1 MKLNGVN
8 TVVFDLDGTLCYYS
22 VSIKEAM
29 EQTLRRAGQSRDLVG
44 DLDRAAARYDALWE
58 EEEQTHEA
66 GRSLRERIWGR
77 LLSEHS
83 VYEPLLA
90 HTLSD
95 IYTRIR
101 VPSIRLFDGMQEL
114 LVGLKAR
121 YRLGLLTNG
130 PADMQWEKIKTLKI
144 EGLFDVIVVSG
155 EVGIYKPDIRIFQHL
170 LEQLRVPPLQALYVG
185 DSYAMDV
192 VGAKETGMWMAWI
205 RRGHSTSPGDV
216 IPDIELQDVGEL
228 REILL

>member
-1 MKLNGVN
+1 MRLNGVN

-29 EQTLRRAGQSRDLVG
+29 EQTLRLGGQPSNLVG

-58 EEEQTHEA
+58 EEERTHDA

-77 LLSEHS
+77 LLGEHG
-83 VYEPLLA
+83 VDEPLLA

-95 IYTRIR
+95 VYTRIR
-101 VPSIRLFDGMQEL
+101 VPSIRLFDGAREL
-114 LVGLKAR
+114 LVGLKRR

-130 PADMQWEKIKTLKI
+130 PADMQREKIDALKI
-144 EGLFDVIVVSG
+144 GTLFDAVVVSG
-155 EVGIYKPDIRIFQHL
+155 EIGLYKPDVRVFQYL
-170 LEQLRVPPLQALYVG
+170 LEQLRVPPHQALYVG

-192 VGAKETGMWMAWI
+192 VGAKEAGMCMAWI
-205 RRGHSTSPGDV
+205 RRGQSTNSGDV
-216 IPDIELQDVGEL
+216 TPDLELQDVGEL